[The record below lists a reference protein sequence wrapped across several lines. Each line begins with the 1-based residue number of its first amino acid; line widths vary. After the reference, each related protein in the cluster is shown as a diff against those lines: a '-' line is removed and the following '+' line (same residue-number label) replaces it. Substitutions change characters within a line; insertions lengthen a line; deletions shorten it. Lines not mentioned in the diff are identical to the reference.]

1 MSALIELLAL
11 LIAPACGGAL
21 LLHLWQTRQQR
32 SPYVAG
38 SLAVGQIPLRIQ
50 KRAMAK
56 RRWTPS
62 PDPTEGEF
70 A

>member
-1 MSALIELLAL
+1 MSALIELAAML
-11 LIAPACGGAL
+11 LAPAVGGAL
-21 LLHLWQTRQQR
+21 LLHLWQTRPQR

-38 SLAVGQIPLRIQ
+38 SLAVGQIPLRIH

-62 PDPTEGEF
+62 PDQTEGEF

>member
-1 MSALIELLAL
+1 MNALIELAAMSL
-11 LIAPACGGAL
+11 APAVGGAL
-21 LLHLWQTRQQR
+21 LLHLWQTRPRR
-32 SPYVAG
+32 SAYIPG
-38 SLAVGQIPLRIQ
+38 SLAVGQIPLRIH